1 MSLSSPV
8 QHRVREAVCSFL
20 LIAAMSHAQ
29 TAPGATPPA
38 AQDDGDS
45 TSIAAADSP
54 AGEARS
60 ALDTSSI
67 VAAAD
72 TGAAPV
78 APLEAKPGKRVLFPW
93 IDGPTIWPWVLGGTV
108 LVGGGIAAISILAS
122 GNESSLPTSAA
133 TTGGTDSD
141 GSWNTTVR
149 WK

>member
-29 TAPGATPPA
+29 TAPGAPPPA
-38 AQDDGDS
+38 GQDDGDS
-45 TSIAAADSP
+45 TSIV
-54 AGEARS
+54 
-60 ALDTSSI
+60 T
-67 VAAAD
+67 AAD